1 MEKEKARFY
10 VTISRQFGS
19 GGAEIGSKV
28 ATKLGVRCYDKSIS
42 EMTSAVTGVAK
53 NVVISSEEQVAE
65 TFWYS
70 GFLGGGE
77 SATYDK
83 VNGAHEKVIQKLA
96 KKGSCVFV
104 GRCASHVLEKEHDN
118 VIKIFICAPIEIRRK
133 RVSEG
138 YKITPVEAGKLIAK
152 NDKARSA
159 YYKKYTGK
167 EWGKPENY
175 DLIVN
180 TKIGTAKA
188 ASIIADFVKSIMKNK

>member
-1 MEKEKARFY
+1 MEKDNKTFY

-53 NVVISSEEQVAE
+53 KIVVSSEEQVAN

-70 GFLGGGE
+70 GFLGGE

-83 VNGAHEKVIQKLA
+83 VNGAHAKVIEKLA

-104 GRCASHVLEKEHDN
+104 GRCASHVLKDYEN
-118 VIKIFICAPIEIRRK
+118 VIRIFICAPIEIRRK

-167 EWGKPENY
+167 EWGKAENY
-175 DLIVN
+175 DLIINTRIGVN
-180 TKIGTAKA
+180 RSAKV
-188 ASIIADFVKSIMKNK
+188 IADFVKEFLKNK